1 MAEVTM
7 KHFKAIAAMSLN
19 RVIGAGNKIPWH
31 LPEDFKW
38 FKQMTS
44 GNVVIMGRK
53 TFESLGKPLPNRINI
68 VISRH
73 PGRLQKDFPEVF
85 GQAWVGRG
93 KTHIPDRPHQF
104 ELPKMGG
111 TATAVDLR
119 IIKDFLKLDPESS
132 PLDFFIAGGAQI
144 YEQALPW
151 CSDLYLTLVKR
162 EVEGGDAF
170 FPVFEDKFDLVET
183 IRDEAEFKILHYR
196 HRSLFELKE
205 G

>member
-1 MAEVTM
+1 M

-38 FKQMTS
+38 FKQQTS

-68 VISRH
+68 VLSRH
-73 PGRLQKDFPEVF
+73 PGRLQKGFPEVF

-93 KTHIPDRPHQF
+93 KTHLPDKPHQF
-104 ELPKMGG
+104 ELPKLGG
-111 TATAVDLR
+111 AVTVDLR
-119 IIKDFLKLDPESS
+119 IIKDVLQLDPASS
-132 PLDFFIAGGAQI
+132 PLEFYIAGGAQI

-170 FPVFEDKFDLVET
+170 FPVFEDKFDLVAT
-183 IRDEAEFKILHYR
+183 LRDEPEFKILHYQ
-196 HRSLFELKE
+196 HRSLFSLS